1 MFSFR
6 VRRRWRTVPFYF
18 SFRSLNV
25 LFCLNETR
33 LNIITMSTK
42 ISPINT
48 MSVASGMCAPPSI
61 PFERCLLTV
70 DEMKRSKVEMVFN
83 ERS

>member
-1 MFSFR
+1 VCVFCVFSFR
-6 VRRRWRTVPFYF
+6 VRRRWSTVPFYF

-61 PFERCLLTV
+61 PFERFINLG
-70 DEMKRSKVEMVFN
+70 ERKMKRSKQSE
-83 ERS
+83 